1 MKIKRFFAADIRQAM
16 RMVKEELGADAVI
29 MSNRAVEGGI
39 EIVAA
44 RDFDEQTLQ
53 SKLQEQAPEPAT
65 KKLALPSFD
74 AAKKRFQL
82 LDSQRKAE
90 TGAAAEQ
97 ATRQNPDNKLP
108 GQNFAHA
115 SEPGEKKI
123 VLPNFDA
130 AKRRLQLENERKN
143 AMALASAQSMRSRLP
158 SDSDVS
164 AGRLNRFPADNDTS
178 AIPGSRRNATPYV
191 GYAEKVQ
198 LGTNPEAP
206 TISRAAPIAKKEPF
220 ANLNPQT
227 KEVGLS
233 DQLLMEMSKELKY
246 LRAAMDAKFTQVGQ
260 ASSQPTPI
268 KNELLQRLVNMGIS
282 KRLGTVMSN
291 HFPDQSDIESVFEKA
306 QDLLSQALP
315 IADDELLE
323 TGGIVAL
330 VGPTG
335 VGKTTTIAKLA
346 AQFILKHGASQVA
359 LITTD
364 NYRIGAHD
372 QLNTYGRI
380 LDVPVRVASSAE
392 ELRKH
397 INSFSNKRL
406 VLIDTAGMGQRD
418 MKLIEQ
424 INTLQQN
431 GLAIRSYLVMSAA
444 TEYKAMNAIIKAF
457 AVFDPQ
463 ACILTKL
470 DEAVMIGS
478 AISSI
483 IEHNLPL
490 SFITDGQQVPED
502 FHNADARTLVGQC
515 VAEMNAEAELDENVD
530 QEPWAAQ
537 AYA

>member
-16 RMVKEELGADAVI
+16 RMVKDELGADAVI

-44 RDFDEQTLQ
+44 RDFDEQSIQ
-53 SKLQEQAPEPAT
+53 NKLQEQAPEP
-65 KKLALPSFD
+65 KKMSMPGFD

-82 LDSQRKAE
+82 LDSRK
-90 TGAAAEQ
+90 TDMSAAPEQ
-97 ATRQNPDNKLP
+97 AIRQNPDNAPQDYDLV
-108 GQNFAHA
+108 G
-115 SEPGEKKI
+115 KKI

-130 AKRRLQLENERKN
+130 ARKRLQLETDRKN
-143 AMALASAQSMRSRLP
+143 AMALAAQSVRAQRFP
-158 SDSDVS
+158 TDSDAS
-164 AGRLNRFPADNDTS
+164 ATPSNRNTT
-178 AIPGSRRNATPYV
+178 TPYV
-191 GYAEKVQ
+191 GYAEKIQ
-198 LGTNPEAP
+198 LGEKPAAP
-206 TISRAAPIAKKEPF
+206 TPFKNPAPVAQKEPPLNLRTQEKQ
-220 ANLNPQT
+220 AN
-227 KEVGLS
+227 LS
-233 DQLLMEMSKELKY
+233 DQLLMEMSQEIKS
-246 LRAAMDAKFTQVGQ
+246 LRAAMDTKLANVGQ
-260 ASSQPTPI
+260 AYNSQPTPI
-268 KNELLQRLVNMGIS
+268 KNELLHRLMNMGIS
-282 KRLGTVMSN
+282 KKLGLMMTH
-291 HFPDQSDIESVFEKA
+291 HFPDQSDIESVFVKA
-306 QDLLSQALP
+306 QDMLSQALP
-315 IADDELLE
+315 IANDKLLE
-323 TGGIVAL
+323 TGGIIAL

-392 ELRKH
+392 ELRNH

-418 MKLIEQ
+418 MKLVEQ

-457 AVFDPQ
+457 SVFDPQ

-478 AISSI
+478 ALSAV
-483 IEHNLPL
+483 IEHDLPL

-502 FHNADARTLVGQC
+502 FHNANARALVGQC
-515 VAEMNAEAELDENVD
+515 VAEMNAENEFDDNIG
-530 QEPWAAQ
+530 QGPWAAQ

>member
-16 RMVKEELGADAVI
+16 KMVKEELGADAVI

-53 SKLQEQAPEPAT
+53 SKLQEQAPESLT
-65 KKLALPSFD
+65 KKLGLPSFD

-82 LDSQRKAE
+82 LDSQRKAD
-90 TGAAAEQ
+90 TGATVEQ
-97 ATRQNPDNKLP
+97 AARQHLEPKLS
-108 GQNFAHA
+108 GQNSAYVP
-115 SEPGEKKI
+115 EPGEKKI

-143 AMALASAQSMRSRLP
+143 AMALASAQTIRSRFPTESDTSSLP
-158 SDSDVS
+158 S
-164 AGRLNRFPADNDTS
+164 
-178 AIPGSRRNATPYV
+178 RNATPFV

-198 LGTNPEAP
+198 LGTNSEVPAVP
-206 TISRAAPIAKKEPF
+206 RAAAPIAKKEPL
-220 ANLNPQT
+220 ANLKPQT

-246 LRAAMDAKFTQVGQ
+246 LRAAMDAKLTQVGQ
-260 ASSQPTPI
+260 VSSQPTPI
-268 KNELLQRLVNMGIS
+268 KNELLQRLMNMGIS

-291 HFPDQSDIESVFEKA
+291 HFPDQSDIESVFVNA

-397 INSFSNKRL
+397 INSFANKRL

-418 MKLIEQ
+418 MKLVEQ

-457 AVFDPQ
+457 SVFDPQ

-502 FHNADARTLVGQC
+502 FHSANARTLVGQC
-515 VAEMNAEAELDENVD
+515 VAEMNAESELDENVD

>member
-16 RMVKEELGADAVI
+16 RMVKDELGADAVI
-29 MSNRAVEGGI
+29 MSNRAVDGGI

-53 SKLQEQAPEPAT
+53 SKLQEQAPEP
-65 KKLALPSFD
+65 KKLSLPSFE
-74 AAKKRFQL
+74 AAKKRFHL
-82 LDSQRKAE
+82 LDSHKKTE
-90 TGAAAEQ
+90 TTEPAS
-97 ATRQNPDNKLP
+97 RQNVDSKPQ
-108 GQNFAHA
+108 GFAPSA
-115 SEPGEKKI
+115 ELGDKKI

-130 AKRRLQLENERKN
+130 ARRRLQLETERKN
-143 AMALASAQSMRSRLP
+143 ALALASARTQ
-158 SDSDVS
+158 
-164 AGRLNRFPADNDTS
+164 RFPAENDTFS
-178 AIPGSRRNATPYV
+178 TNRTSTPYV
-191 GYAEKVQ
+191 GYAEKAQ
-198 LGTNPEAP
+198 LVGQKPEAP
-206 TISRAAPIAKKEPF
+206 MPFKNPAPVARQEQPVNAVSQEKQ
-220 ANLNPQT
+220 AN
-227 KEVGLS
+227 LS
-233 DQLLMEMSKELKY
+233 DQLLMEMSKEIKS
-246 LRAAMDAKFTQVGQ
+246 LRAAMDTKLATVGQ
-260 ASSQPTPI
+260 ANTAQPTPI
-268 KNELLQRLVNMGIS
+268 RNELLQRLTDMGIS
-282 KRLGTVMSN
+282 KRLAGMMSS
-291 HFPDQSDIESVFEKA
+291 HFPDQSDIETVFANA
-306 QDLLSQALP
+306 QEMLAQAMP
-315 IADDELLE
+315 ITNDELLE

-346 AQFILKHGASQVA
+346 AQFILKHGANQVA

-380 LDVPVRVASSAE
+380 LNVPVRAASNAE
-392 ELRKH
+392 DLRNH
-397 INSFSNKRL
+397 INSFANKRL

-418 MKLIEQ
+418 MKLVEQ

-444 TEYKAMNAIIKAF
+444 TEYRAMNAIIKAF
-457 AVFDPQ
+457 SVFDPQ

-478 AISSI
+478 ALSSI

-490 SFITDGQQVPED
+490 SFITNGQQVPED
-502 FHNADARTLVGQC
+502 FHNADARALVGQC
-515 VAEMNAEAELDENVD
+515 VAEMTTESEFDEHN

>member
-16 RMVKEELGADAVI
+16 RMVKDELGADAVI

-44 RDFDEQTLQ
+44 RDFDEQSIQ
-53 SKLQEQAPEPAT
+53 NKLQEQTPEPR
-65 KKLALPSFD
+65 KIGLPSFD

-82 LDSQRKAE
+82 LDSRKAD
-90 TGAAAEQ
+90 TAAAPEQ
-97 ATRQNPDNKLP
+97 AVRQNSNSVPQ
-108 GQNFAHA
+108 GHEFTSTH
-115 SEPGEKKI
+115 EVGGKKI
-123 VLPNFDA
+123 VLPNFEA
-130 AKRRLQLENERKN
+130 ARKRLQLENDRKN
-143 AMALASAQSMRSRLP
+143 ALALAAQSARTH
-158 SDSDVS
+158 
-164 AGRLNRFPADNDTS
+164 RFPTDSVTAT
-178 AIPGSRRNATPYV
+178 APGSRNTATPYV
-191 GYAEKVQ
+191 GYAEKIQ
-198 LGTNPEAP
+198 LGEKSVTQAPFRNPE
-206 TISRAAPIAKKEPF
+206 PIARKELP
-220 ANLNPQT
+220 ANVDVQENQANS
-227 KEVGLS
+227 S

-246 LRAAMDAKFTQVGQ
+246 LRNAMDTKLANIGQVQ
-260 ASSQPTPI
+260 SSQPIPI
-268 KNELLQRLVNMGIS
+268 RNELLQRLMNMGVS
-282 KRLGTVMSN
+282 KKLGMMMTH
-291 HFPDQSDIESVFEKA
+291 HFPDQSDLEAVFVKA
-306 QDLLSQALP
+306 QEMLSQALP

-335 VGKTTTIAKLA
+335 VGKTTTVAKLA

-392 ELRKH
+392 ELRNY

-418 MKLIEQ
+418 MKLVEQ
-424 INTLQQN
+424 IHTLQQN

-478 AISSI
+478 SLSAI

-502 FHNADARTLVGQC
+502 FHNADARALVGQC
-515 VAEMNAEAELDENVD
+515 VAEMNTETELDETID
-530 QEPWAAQ
+530 QKPWAVPT
-537 AYA
+537 YA